1 MIGWNSKVL
10 NQIFLGSSMQSKSNN
25 KLAFK
30 VYLLLTYT
38 INCTVNVNEKYK
50 IHLEN
55 YADISKI
62 DFGRS

>member
-1 MIGWNSKVL
+1 
-10 NQIFLGSSMQSKSNN
+10 MQSKSNN